1 MFQPVLKFWEQLK
14 TDVKVT
20 FNSNRAKNPSLKKPS
35 KNFNWGFNEKK
46 PNPISK
52 IEASSINKEA
62 QAFEK
67 TESENSSSTSK
78 AEKGSGGSNISP
90 PVSQS
95 SEESSNDFESGQSGL
110 TKPDEKFSGLIE
122 NKKMK
127 R

>member
-78 AEKGSGGSNISP
+78 AEKGSGGCGPRDQIGYFQCCRNKALCH
-90 PVSQS
+90 
-95 SEESSNDFESGQSGL
+95 ESGRN
-110 TKPDEKFSGLIE
+110 ECV
-122 NKKMK
+122 
-127 R
+127 